1 MAGSLLLVCRANL
14 CRSPMAEQVYR
25 TCAPA
30 MQIERVASAGV
41 WAAPRGEAMDPRARA
56 ALERRKYQVNP
67 KWRSRR
73 VVPEDLAKFDLILA
87 MDAVVLKALQELW
100 PGTPP
105 QRLRLLLDH
114 LPGFEGQDV
123 PDPYYSTAAAFDR
136 SLELIERSVAGFKG

>member
-1 MAGSLLLVCRANL
+1 MAASLLLVCRANL

-30 MQIERVASAGV
+30 LRLERVASAGV
-41 WAAPRGEAMDPRARA
+41 WAAARGEPMDPRARA
-56 ALERRKYQVNP
+56 ALSRRQYEVSA

-73 VVPEDLAKFDLILA
+73 VVSEDLAKFDLILA
-87 MDAVVLKALQELW
+87 MDAVVLKALQTLW

-136 SLELIERSVAGFKG
+136 SLDLIERSVAGFKG